1 MRPLRLPH
9 ASPRMRVVH
18 AMCTVRQASSDT
30 SLAAWQID
38 GKARLVSARTPMRL
52 APVPSTSRMTFD
64 ERSVLSARPQR
75 EPSSPGLSPSRI
87 NLVDS
92 TAVHQGSIASSLLGI
107 TSRVNPMP
115 QYAQSTAPP
124 LPPHKGQRTPTGTSV
139 CFAAPRWLPVDALFQ
154 SLRRVA

>member
-1 MRPLRLPH
+1 V
-9 ASPRMRVVH
+9 A
-18 AMCTVRQASSDT
+18 CTQCVRYGKHLLT
-30 SLAAWQID
+30 PLAAWQID

-92 TAVHQGSIASSLLGI
+92 TTVHQGSIASSLLGI
-107 TSRVNPMP
+107 TSRVNPAP
-115 QYAQSTAPP
+115 QYAQSRA
-124 LPPHKGQRTPTGTSV
+124 LPPPPPPHNGQRTPTRRRLFRS
-139 CFAAPRWLPVDALFQ
+139 AAPAPSER
-154 SLRRVA
+154 SLQTQVSVAQ